1 MRNLTRDLRS
11 VIDLEVK
18 AGFASRNEIIEL
30 ALDTLLDDYDY
41 SIDYIVEEA
50 TRLTDRL
57 LALHLAQQMTWLD
70 ATDCDRLEE
79 AFAELDRHGI
89 VARQNFACC
98 QSCGHA
104 EIWEAI
110 DATTQFRPVW
120 GYVFFHQQ
128 DTDNVVNGN
137 YLYLAYGA
145 VDGRSANS
153 LRIGHEVVAALERA
167 GLRAEWNGDL
177 NKRICIPT
185 LEWQRRR
192 LPPSMSRLL

>member
-1 MRNLTRDLRS
+1 MQDLMQNLRS
-11 VIDLEVK
+11 VVELEVQ
-18 AGFASRNEIIEL
+18 AGFASRDEIIEI
-30 ALDTLLDDYDY
+30 AVDYLLDHYDY
-41 SIDYIVEEA
+41 SLDYIIERA
-50 TRLTDRL
+50 TRLTDRM
-57 LALHLAQQMTWLD
+57 LAVHFAQQHTWLD

-110 DATTQFRPVW
+110 DDALQYRPVL

-128 DTDNVVNGN
+128 DTDNAVNGG

-145 VDGRSANS
+145 VDGSSNGS
-153 LRIGHEVVAALERA
+153 LRVGHEVVAALERA
-167 GLRAEWNGDL
+167 GLHVEWSGDL
-177 NKRICIPT
+177 NKRICIPA
-185 LEWQRRR
+185 LHWQRRR
-192 LPPSMSRLL
+192 LPPEISRLL